1 MSFQSLSLYYLWT
14 YEVLAGRT
22 VYMEGELESILKDH
36 YREERERNEWRDTN
50 VTNTLNHLKLNCWGV

>member
-1 MSFQSLSLYYLWT
+1 M
-14 YEVLAGRT
+14 LAGRT

-36 YREERERNEWRDTN
+36 YREERERNEWRDTS